1 MIEQRADHYGEVF
14 FQSCRQDR
22 RRPEVFARRGVLD
35 QAKQRKRDRS
45 RRKARRQRGRG
56 GGVGLGLSIAPAI
69 MEAHRGTIG
78 FPSTEG
84 KDTTF
89 HFDPPIA
96 PPQ

>member
-1 MIEQRADHYGEVF
+1 
-14 FQSCRQDR
+14 
-22 RRPEVFARRGVLD
+22 
-35 QAKQRKRDRS
+35 
-45 RRKARRQRGRG
+45 
-56 GGVGLGLSIAPAI
+56 

-89 HFDPPIA
+89 HFGPPIA